1 MPNLRNAHAFDIVLV
16 LPDINILSG
25 KQLTHTYMCIKLT
38 CGNQSIRVNMYLKLL
53 FAFKGKIERVCGVWL
68 INLLARQYTWGPS
81 RVVAEQLSLT
91 MSCSPHLC
99 AQHTHLC
106 AQHLHRCPQRH
117 HHLSMFAKLV
127 HHKSGFLCQYSMV
140 APNETWHF
148 HPQPPQ
154 NNLLLFSFL
163 PDHRRKEAHPF

>member
-1 MPNLRNAHAFDIVLV
+1 MN
-16 LPDINILSG
+16 
-25 KQLTHTYMCIKLT
+25 K
-38 CGNQSIRVNMYLKLL
+38 YLKLL

-99 AQHTHLC
+99 AQYTHLF
-106 AQHLHRCPQRH
+106 AQHLHRCPQGH

-127 HHKSGFLCQYSMV
+127 HHKSGFLCQYSMLP
-140 APNETWHF
+140 PNETWHF
-148 HPQPPQ
+148 QPQPPPR
-154 NNLLLFSFL
+154 NILLFSFL
-163 PDHRRKEAHPF
+163 PDHRRKEVCTPFLKACLTFDRSAYFGLDFSVPSLLSREERRKN